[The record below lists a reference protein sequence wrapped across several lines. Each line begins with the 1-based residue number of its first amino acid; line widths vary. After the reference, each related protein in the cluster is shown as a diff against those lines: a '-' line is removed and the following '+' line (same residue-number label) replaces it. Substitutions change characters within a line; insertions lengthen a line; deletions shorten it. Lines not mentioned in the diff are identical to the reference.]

1 MFCQYRQ
8 NEIDGPSIIDCDAN
22 VVFGR
27 DVTQLVD
34 DRLSVRSRCIRDKG
48 RIVKI
53 DQEERSQTP
62 HASQEPDF
70 QSFGWTMATCK
81 VICFDRETATSK
93 YFKESMPGRQLFI

>member
-1 MFCQYRQ
+1 MFGWYRQ
-8 NEIDGPSIIDCDAN
+8 NEIDGPSIIDCDTN
-22 VVFGR
+22 VGFGR

-62 HASQEPDF
+62 HASQKPDF
-70 QSFGWTMATCK
+70 QSFRRTMATCN
-81 VICFDRETATSK
+81 VIWFDRDSGE
-93 YFKESMPGRQLFI
+93 